1 MESPYYVNE
10 EVKQK
15 IDLILHRTVE
25 MMANLG
31 TKSKLDV
38 GSLTKAKQLEK
49 EWLQEVEKL
58 DKEMYQSLVPQG
70 AEVK

>member
-1 MESPYYVNE
+1 MESPYYVNK

-31 TKSKLDV
+31 TRSKLDV

-70 AEVK
+70 AEEK

>member
-1 MESPYYVNE
+1 MENTYESNE
-10 EVKQK
+10 EVRKE

-31 TKSKLDV
+31 TKTKLDV
-38 GSLTKAKQLEK
+38 GCITKAKQLEK

-58 DKEMYQSLVPQG
+58 DKEMYQSLVPQVE
-70 AEVK
+70 EVK